1 MKKLYDSIIHE
12 LETMLDGLNVDLLS
26 IEKGEKKNDDGSV
39 ETFSRVEVEIPK
51 GNGSFSRCRFS
62 CKLPLTQLPV
72 SEEELENGVS
82 VELDEVKVTYI
93 SNQHDIY
100 MKAKAIRIV

>member
-12 LETMLDGLNVDLLS
+12 LEMMLDGLNVDLLS
-26 IEKGEKKNDDGSV
+26 IEKGEKKNDDGS
-39 ETFSRVEVEIPK
+39 VEVEIPK